1 MNRIIISLNCV
12 FGALKTILD
21 NCLYNNVSL
30 KIPIDKNLYF
40 ASRKYVT
47 AHSASWGARCIPIG
61 WLQEVSTPSW
71 GALIALW
78 SLQPAENFKTKV
90 KP

>member
-1 MNRIIISLNCV
+1 MNRIIISPNCV

-21 NCLYNNVSL
+21 NWLYNNVSL

-47 AHSASWGARCIPIG
+47 AHSASWEQDAFLLAGYRKSLPLA
-61 WLQEVSTPSW
+61 E
-71 GALIALW
+71 AL
-78 SLQPAENFKTKV
+78 
-90 KP
+90 